1 MSDCFGDYLRSIGRI
16 PLLTPSEELHL
27 GALVQDWRAHP
38 VPEPGMERRGR
49 RAFSRMVTANLR
61 LVVTLCKQQHN
72 RIRQMHLDPMDVVQ
86 AGNLGLIRAVE
97 RYLPERG
104 YRFSTY
110 GSWWIRQAVHRHLQ
124 ETAGLIRIPSQMVI
138 LARKVHA
145 LRGSSAQPLTMAAIG
160 SQLGESQK
168 RLATVMQ
175 ASHDLQTL
183 SLDQAMGN
191 ADGEMS
197 LADLIGD
204 PSEPGLQDDYL
215 WLHRELTQL
224 NPLERQVL
232 RLRYAGEASLSLAQ
246 TGERIGIPKHTVHH
260 LEKKALRRLRQR
272 LDPDPGP

>member
-27 GALVQDWRAHP
+27 GALVQDWRGNP
-38 VPEPGMERRGR
+38 LPLPGEERRGR
-49 RAFSRMVTANLR
+49 RALSRMVTANLR

-124 ETAGLIRIPSQMVI
+124 ETAGLIRMPSQMVI

-145 LRGSSAQPLTMAAIG
+145 LRGASAQPLTMAAIG
-160 SQLGESQK
+160 TLLGESQK
-168 RLATVMQ
+168 RLTAVMQ

-183 SLDQAMGN
+183 SLDQTMGS
-191 ADGEMS
+191 GEGELS
-197 LADLIGD
+197 LTDLIGD
-204 PSEPGLQDDYL
+204 PNEPGIEDDYL

-224 NPLERQVL
+224 KPLERQVL
-232 RLRYAGEASLSLAQ
+232 HLRYAGEASLSLAQ
-246 TGERIGIPKHTVHH
+246 TGERIGIPKHTAHH